1 MAGLTFIS
9 SKSPIWPYLGL
20 LPCSTETIIFF
31 GTTDENISTF
41 QVKVEKFAQVVHSMQ
56 ALLVSTYIIFLSN
69 LKKINFAIKKI
80 LTLLLFQEEEMD
92 LVQGQVIKI
101 TEIIDKD
108 WYRGESNGKTG
119 IFPASFVRI
128 IDSFPGDVPPD
139 SADLSSYLKNP
150 KRYHSTL
157 LSSKLFG

>member
-1 MAGLTFIS
+1 
-9 SKSPIWPYLGL
+9 
-20 LPCSTETIIFF
+20 
-31 GTTDENISTF
+31 
-41 QVKVEKFAQVVHSMQ
+41 
-56 ALLVSTYIIFLSN
+56 
-69 LKKINFAIKKI
+69 
-80 LTLLLFQEEEMD
+80 MD

-157 LSSKLFG
+157 LSSKLLVENYAHTISIIIRQTKELKV

>member
-1 MAGLTFIS
+1 
-9 SKSPIWPYLGL
+9 
-20 LPCSTETIIFF
+20 
-31 GTTDENISTF
+31 
-41 QVKVEKFAQVVHSMQ
+41 
-56 ALLVSTYIIFLSN
+56 
-69 LKKINFAIKKI
+69 
-80 LTLLLFQEEEMD
+80 MD

-108 WYRGESNGKTG
+108 WYRGETDGKTG

-150 KRYHSTL
+150 KRYHSL
-157 LSSKLFG
+157 LSCLASFLVENYAHTISIIIQRKELKV

>member
-1 MAGLTFIS
+1 
-9 SKSPIWPYLGL
+9 
-20 LPCSTETIIFF
+20 
-31 GTTDENISTF
+31 
-41 QVKVEKFAQVVHSMQ
+41 
-56 ALLVSTYIIFLSN
+56 
-69 LKKINFAIKKI
+69 
-80 LTLLLFQEEEMD
+80 MD
-92 LVQGQVIKI
+92 LVQGEVIKI

-150 KRYHSTL
+150 KRYHSPL
-157 LSSKLFG
+157 LSSKLFGWELCTYDFHNNTDQGVESVALEIIFRENVGISLVGENFS

>member
-1 MAGLTFIS
+1 
-9 SKSPIWPYLGL
+9 
-20 LPCSTETIIFF
+20 
-31 GTTDENISTF
+31 
-41 QVKVEKFAQVVHSMQ
+41 
-56 ALLVSTYIIFLSN
+56 
-69 LKKINFAIKKI
+69 
-80 LTLLLFQEEEMD
+80 MD

-157 LSSKLFG
+157 LSNKLFG